1 MAKKENFQEYVA
13 RTQNEIAGI
22 EQKIEAEELK
32 KLQLEH
38 KMQRLQNVTEYKV
51 NKSKK
56 TRVSRLITRGAAIE
70 CICKDVELLDKAEF
84 FLLAERIFSDQD
96 LRDEITKMVVGRRDR
111 IEAGEAE
118 LQSTIEDLK
127 EAGYWKSSRKEQE
140 MASYH
145 FHLTQVKRSRGQSV
159 IAQAAYRAGEKLY
172 STYYGESSD
181 FTRKRGVVMAE
192 ICLPDH
198 APREY
203 ADRETLW
210 NALEWAESG
219 RKAQLAHSFDITLM
233 NEFSMEENI
242 EMVRAF
248 VQEELVS
255 RGMIA
260 DFAIHD
266 PVRPKGAEPNPHI
279 HILVPIRPLKEDGT
293 WGIKE
298 RKEDSGDG

>member
-22 EQKIEAEELK
+22 ESKIEAEELK

-118 LQSTIEDLK
+118 LQSTIENLK
-127 EAGYWKSSRKEQE
+127 EAGYWKSSRKE
-140 MASYH
+140 
-145 FHLTQVKRSRGQSV
+145 
-159 IAQAAYRAGEKLY
+159 
-172 STYYGESSD
+172 
-181 FTRKRGVVMAE
+181 
-192 ICLPDH
+192 
-198 APREY
+198 
-203 ADRETLW
+203 
-210 NALEWAESG
+210 
-219 RKAQLAHSFDITLM
+219 
-233 NEFSMEENI
+233 
-242 EMVRAF
+242 
-248 VQEELVS
+248 
-255 RGMIA
+255 
-260 DFAIHD
+260 
-266 PVRPKGAEPNPHI
+266 
-279 HILVPIRPLKEDGT
+279 
-293 WGIKE
+293 
-298 RKEDSGDG
+298 

>member
-1 MAKKENFQEYVA
+1 MAIKENFQEYVA

-22 EQKIEAEELK
+22 ESKIEAEELK

-127 EAGYWKSSRKEQE
+127 EGDGKLSFSFNTGEEKQRAVRDCSGCISR
-140 MASYH
+140 
-145 FHLTQVKRSRGQSV
+145 R
-159 IAQAAYRAGEKLY
+159 
-172 STYYGESSD
+172 
-181 FTRKRGVVMAE
+181 
-192 ICLPDH
+192 
-198 APREY
+198 
-203 ADRETLW
+203 
-210 NALEWAESG
+210 
-219 RKAQLAHSFDITLM
+219 RKALQYLLWRI
-233 NEFSMEENI
+233 
-242 EMVRAF
+242 
-248 VQEELVS
+248 Q
-255 RGMIA
+255 
-260 DFAIHD
+260 
-266 PVRPKGAEPNPHI
+266 
-279 HILVPIRPLKEDGT
+279 
-293 WGIKE
+293 
-298 RKEDSGDG
+298 